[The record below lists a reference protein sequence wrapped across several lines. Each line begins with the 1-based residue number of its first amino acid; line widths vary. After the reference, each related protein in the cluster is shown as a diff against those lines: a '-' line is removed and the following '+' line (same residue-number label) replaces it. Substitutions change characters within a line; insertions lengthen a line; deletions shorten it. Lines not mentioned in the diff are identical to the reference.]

1 MAAEPIA
8 EPEKL
13 RIPVPGAEPLA
24 ATVTAP
30 VGPPSAVLV
39 LWPAL
44 GVPAGYYGPFC
55 AELAAR
61 GVAVVA
67 VDLRGQGESGPPAA
81 RRSTHGYH
89 SLASRDF
96 PAATAAARGRFGRD
110 VPLFLLGHSIG
121 GQSAVLAAAREPK
134 AVDGLVLVAS
144 GSVDFRGF
152 TGAARW
158 RVLANTQ
165 LVALVAA
172 LWGYWPGDRLG
183 FGGRQPA
190 RLMRDWARLGR
201 TGRYAPTG
209 ADLDYEQALA
219 ALTLPVLA
227 VSLPDDHLAPATAV
241 DRLVAK
247 LPAAD
252 VERRHHVPAE
262 GEAADHVRWARSGGG
277 IAELITGWLAGR

>member
-1 MAAEPIA
+1 MASGAESV
-8 EPEKL
+8 
-13 RIPVPGAEPLA
+13 RIPVSGAEALA
-24 ATVTAP
+24 AAVTAP
-30 VGPPSAVLV
+30 DGEPAAVLV

-44 GVPAGYYGPFC
+44 GVPAGYYAPFC

-67 VDLRGQGESGPPAA
+67 VDLRGQGESGPRPS

-89 SLASRDF
+89 VLASRDF
-96 PAATAAARGRFGRD
+96 PAVTAAVRERFGTG

-121 GQSAVLAAAREPK
+121 GQAAVLAAAREPK

-152 TGAARW
+152 PGVGRW
-158 RVLANTQ
+158 RVLASSQ
-165 LVALVAA
+165 ALALIA
-172 LWGYWPGDRLG
+172 TLWGYWPGHRLG

-201 TGRYAPTG
+201 TGRFAPAG

-219 ALTLPVLA
+219 ALELPVLA
-227 VSLPDDHLAPATAV
+227 VSLPGDRLAPPGAV

-247 LPAAD
+247 LPAASVD
-252 VERRHHVPAE
+252 RHHHTPAD
-262 GEAADHVRWARSGGG
+262 GESADHVRWARSGGG
-277 IAELITGWLAGR
+277 IAELIAGWLPGR

>member
-1 MAAEPIA
+1 M
-8 EPEKL
+8 EPERT
-13 RIPVPGAEPLA
+13 RIPVPGAEALA
-24 ATVTAP
+24 ATVTVP
-30 VGPPSAVLV
+30 DGGPTAVLL

-44 GVPAGYYGPFC
+44 GVPAGYYAPFC

-67 VDLRGQGESGPPAA
+67 VDLRGQGESGPAPD

-89 SLASRDF
+89 ALAARDF
-96 PAATAAARGRFGRD
+96 PAVTAAARARFGAE

-121 GQSAVLAAAREPK
+121 GQAALLAAAREPA

-144 GSVDFRGF
+144 GTVDFRGF

-165 LVALVAA
+165 LLALIAT
-172 LWGYWPGDRLG
+172 LWGYWPGHRLG

-201 TGRYAPTG
+201 TGRFAPAG

-219 ALTLPVLA
+219 ALDLPVLA
-227 VSLPDDHLAPATAV
+227 VSLPDDRLAPAGAV
-241 DRLVAK
+241 DHLVGK
-247 LPAAD
+247 LPAAK
-252 VERRHHVPAE
+252 VERRHHRPAP
-262 GEAADHVRWARSGGG
+262 GEAGDHVRWARSGGG
-277 IAELITGWLAGR
+277 IAELIADWLRGGR

>member
-1 MAAEPIA
+1 M
-8 EPEKL
+8 
-13 RIPVPGAEPLA
+13 RIPVPGAEALA
-24 ATVTAP
+24 AAVTVPDGVPA
-30 VGPPSAVLV
+30 AVLV

-44 GVPAGYYGPFC
+44 GVPAGYYAPFC

-61 GVAVVA
+61 GVATVA
-67 VDLRGQGESGPPAA
+67 VDLRGQGESGPPAD

-89 SLASRDF
+89 ALAARDF
-96 PAATAAARGRFGRD
+96 PAVTAAARARFGPD

-121 GQSAVLAAAREPK
+121 GQAAVLAAAREPK

-144 GSVDFRGF
+144 GTVDFRGF
-152 TGAARW
+152 TGIARL
-158 RVLANTQ
+158 RVLASTQ
-165 LVALVAA
+165 LLALIAT
-172 LWGYWPGDRLG
+172 LWGYWPGHRLG

-201 TGRYAPTG
+201 TGRFAPAG

-219 ALTLPVLA
+219 AVSLPVLA
-227 VSLPDDHLAPATAV
+227 VSLPGDHLAPASAV

-247 LPAAD
+247 LPAAQ
-252 VERRHHVPAE
+252 VERRHHTPAN
-262 GEAADHVRWARSGGG
+262 GESADHVRWARSGGG